1 MIQDES
7 EHIFRNHP
15 SVIAGHILTG
25 AIALFVMFFAILSD
39 QIKGYSVIEVLA
51 VIVLILVAVA
61 VLSYFYWKRT
71 FYIFEINEIHVTRSA
86 IWKMDKHIQ
95 YTRLASVGVR
105 RSIVDRIFGTST
117 LTFNV
122 NSSMNATAAEA
133 TLVLKKDMADRL
145 RNQLNEL
152 VFQKQNTVQD
162 DMEVDTLI
170 HVSNGDVIIHAIL
183 GQPTYQA
190 LFGLAM
196 LFYAVVM
203 VFVDNSGGLIT
214 ALILLVISEVMPFVS
229 VILRYYNYRIYRVG
243 DTVTVEG
250 GLITTRRSSFK
261 VNKINSVRMREPL
274 LARLFHRSMLEAEVV
289 GMADDDSRIP
299 LLCPLKNRDDV
310 RRVMFQLVPEFV
322 FEAESEH
329 QPRRALIPM
338 VITDTVF
345 AVIVIGICVALLF
358 TAETYLA
365 GMSEMWTAVVRAS
378 EILAAIVVPL
388 IIYGHSGM
396 AQKHRTFDMGEDSFL
411 FVYGGYDI
419 CTEYINYDKVQS
431 VAVTAGPLQRAF
443 GVAKCE
449 IRLMSSMGFKEITSG
464 LFEPDD
470 LEMVGDTVMARI
482 RDGRY
487 DYRKYY

>member
-39 QIKGYSVIEVLA
+39 QTKGYSVIEILA

-71 FYIFEINEIHVTRSA
+71 FYIFEVNEIHVTRSA

-214 ALILLVISEVMPFVS
+214 ALILLVI
-229 VILRYYNYRIYRVG
+229 
-243 DTVTVEG
+243 
-250 GLITTRRSSFK
+250 
-261 VNKINSVRMREPL
+261 
-274 LARLFHRSMLEAEVV
+274 
-289 GMADDDSRIP
+289 
-299 LLCPLKNRDDV
+299 
-310 RRVMFQLVPEFV
+310 
-322 FEAESEH
+322 
-329 QPRRALIPM
+329 
-338 VITDTVF
+338 
-345 AVIVIGICVALLF
+345 IGSYF
-358 TAETYLA
+358 
-365 GMSEMWTAVVRAS
+365 S
-378 EILAAIVVPL
+378 P
-388 IIYGHSGM
+388 
-396 AQKHRTFDMGEDSFL
+396 
-411 FVYGGYDI
+411 
-419 CTEYINYDKVQS
+419 
-431 VAVTAGPLQRAF
+431 
-443 GVAKCE
+443 
-449 IRLMSSMGFKEITSG
+449 
-464 LFEPDD
+464 
-470 LEMVGDTVMARI
+470 
-482 RDGRY
+482 
-487 DYRKYY
+487 